1 MAGAEGRAGEER
13 RRLDGKESG
22 LFSVEGQTV
31 LQVVTERAANTKLP
45 GRVALQ
51 VRRWSV

>member
-1 MAGAEGRAGEER
+1 MQERNGGGWTGR
-13 RRLDGKESG
+13 KVFF
-22 LFSVEGQTV
+22 FSVEGQTV

>member
-1 MAGAEGRAGEER
+1 MQERNGGGWTGR
-13 RRLDGKESG
+13 KVVF
-22 LFSVEGQTV
+22 FSAEGQTV
-31 LQVVTERAANTKLP
+31 LQVVTGRAANTKLP